1 MNSQDLSDRLSESQ
15 VEAQSLAELF
25 HLVRSLIPQDQAVV
39 AVGPETTVAE
49 AIRLM
54 QRHNYSQLPV
64 VAGQA
69 VLGVFSF
76 RSLTTRL
83 LEIGKMSEYFGDLP
97 VDEFLEQFKFA
108 QLSDNWESIVLHL
121 DKDDGVLV
129 GHRDQLQG
137 ILTPMD
143 VLTYLRD
150 IANPFVMLA
159 EIELSLRRIVRA
171 CVDEDELQAC
181 ARQSLS
187 SKYPADEMPTALAE
201 MTFNDYV
208 QIIGHGRNWPRF
220 EAAFGK
226 GGWLRKK
233 TEERLKEVRDLRND
247 IFHFKRRLE
256 TEDIE
261 TLTKHREWLHRR
273 TRVIEALSQPEASVG
288 EGGKRPTPEDY
299 QRLLTRRRVPRG
311 QRQLYKALYDAGDAG
326 LTHAELAEVMGRR
339 DVLAIRGVLGALG
352 KRVNQTPG
360 FGQREQPGSGMA
372 LSWEELVDGQ
382 WRLRLLPAMRTA
394 LETLD
399 PDWLHKMTP

>member
-1 MNSQDLSDRLSESQ
+1 
-15 VEAQSLAELF
+15 
-25 HLVRSLIPQDQAVV
+25 
-39 AVGPETTVAE
+39 
-49 AIRLM
+49 
-54 QRHNYSQLPV
+54 
-64 VAGQA
+64 
-69 VLGVFSF
+69 
-76 RSLTTRL
+76 
-83 LEIGKMSEYFGDLP
+83 
-97 VDEFLEQFKFA
+97 VDEFLEQFKFV
-108 QLSDNWESIVLHL
+108 QLSDNWESIVIHL

-150 IANPFVMLA
+150 IANPFVLLA

-181 ARQSLS
+181 AQQCLASKCAPEELPTELS
-187 SKYPADEMPTALAE
+187 E

-208 QIIGHGRNWPRF
+208 QIIGHGRNWPHF

-247 IFHFKRRLE
+247 VFHFKRRLE
-256 TEDIE
+256 AEDIE
-261 TLTKHREWLHRR
+261 TLTKHREWLQMK
-273 TRVIEALSQPEASVG
+273 TRAFEAKRHHEATVATDVG
-288 EGGKRPTPEDY
+288 GPTPEDY

-326 LTHAELAEVMGRR
+326 LTHAELIEVMGRR
-339 DVLAIRGVLGALG
+339 DILDLRGVLGALG
-352 KRVNQTPG
+352 RRVNQTPG
-360 FGQREQPGSGMA
+360 FGQREKPGSGMA
-372 LSWEELVDGQ
+372 LSWEELADGQ
-382 WRLRLLPAMRTA
+382 WRLRLLPEMRAA
-394 LETLD
+394 LEALD